1 MRQRAVIVALVLA
14 SAFATYYFGRE
25 ALIAAVSLCVGIF
38 VDEALGRRFDVA
50 SIQAF
55 IEASVGDAIDGLRG
69 SRQRQS

>member
-1 MRQRAVIVALVLA
+1 MRQRAVIVLLVLA

-55 IEASVGDAIDGLRG
+55 IEDRVAEAIDGLRG

>member
-1 MRQRAVIVALVLA
+1 MRQRTVIVALVLA

-50 SIQAF
+50 SIQTF
-55 IEASVGDAIDGLRG
+55 IETSVADAIDGLRG